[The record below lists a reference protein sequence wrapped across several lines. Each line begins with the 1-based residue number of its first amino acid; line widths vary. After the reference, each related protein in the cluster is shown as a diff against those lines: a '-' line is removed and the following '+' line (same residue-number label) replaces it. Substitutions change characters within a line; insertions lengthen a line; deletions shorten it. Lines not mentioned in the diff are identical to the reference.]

1 MFRWS
6 HSRPRPS
13 PQLDEDDNATY
24 LVIGTGRS
32 HPVVPPGGASHL
44 EVIMSDIERRLREFA
59 ARLTEWWN
67 SSARSARRR
76 GTDGAADM
84 RRGAAEH
91 VHRAASRVQDFR
103 QSERGQ
109 RAASKISDLRAS
121 EAAKKAEAALHDLR
135 GTEAAKKAESALAD
149 LRQRE
154 PVKKAE
160 ESARKV
166 MHDLFTGGSGD
177 SDATSTK

>member
-1 MFRWS
+1 
-6 HSRPRPS
+6 
-13 PQLDEDDNATY
+13 
-24 LVIGTGRS
+24 
-32 HPVVPPGGASHL
+32 
-44 EVIMSDIERRLREFA
+44 MSDIERRLREFA

-76 GTDGAADM
+76 GTDGTAGM

-91 VHRAASRVQDFR
+91 VHRAASRMQDFR

-121 EAAKKAEAALHDLR
+121 DAAKRAEAALHDLR
-135 GTEAAKKAESALAD
+135 ASDAGKKAESALAD

-160 ESARKV
+160 EGARKV
-166 MHDLFTGGSGD
+166 MHDLFSGGSDG
-177 SDATSTK
+177 SGTTSTKS

>member
-1 MFRWS
+1 
-6 HSRPRPS
+6 
-13 PQLDEDDNATY
+13 
-24 LVIGTGRS
+24 
-32 HPVVPPGGASHL
+32 
-44 EVIMSDIERRLREFA
+44 MSDIDRRLREFA

-67 SSARSARRR
+67 SSAKSARRR
-76 GTDGAADM
+76 ADGTAGM

-91 VHRAASRVQDFR
+91 VHRAASRMKDFR
-103 QSERGQ
+103 ESDRGQ
-109 RAASKISDLRAS
+109 RAASKLGDLRAS

-135 GTEAAKKAESALAD
+135 ASETGKKAESALAD

-166 MHDLFTGGSGD
+166 MHDLFSNGSGR
-177 SDATSTK
+177 SDDTTSTPS

>member
-1 MFRWS
+1 
-6 HSRPRPS
+6 
-13 PQLDEDDNATY
+13 
-24 LVIGTGRS
+24 
-32 HPVVPPGGASHL
+32 
-44 EVIMSDIERRLREFA
+44 MSDIESRLRNFA

-67 SSARSARRR
+67 SSAKSAKRR
-76 GTDGAADM
+76 GAGGTAGA

-91 VHRAASRVQDFR
+91 VHRAASRMQDFR

-109 RAASKISDLRAS
+109 RAASKLSDLRAS
-121 EAAKKAEAALHDLR
+121 DAAKKAEAALHDLR
-135 GTEAAKKAESALAD
+135 ASDAGKKAESALSD

-166 MHDLFTGGSGD
+166 VHDLFSGNAGS
-177 SDATSTK
+177 SDTTTTKS

>member
-6 HSRPRPS
+6 HSRPRPT
-13 PQLDEDDNATY
+13 PNWTRTKTRHILLYVRDGPT
-24 LVIGTGRS
+24 RS
-32 HPVVPPGGASHL
+32 SRSGGASHL
-44 EVIMSDIERRLREFA
+44 EVIMSDIERRLKEFA
-59 ARLTEWWN
+59 ARLTEWWH
-67 SSARSARRR
+67 SSAKSARRR
-76 GTDGAADM
+76 SGDAAGM

-109 RAASKISDLRAS
+109 RAASRISDLRAS
-121 EAAKKAEAALHDLR
+121 EAAKKAEAALP
-135 GTEAAKKAESALAD
+135 D

-177 SDATSTK
+177 SDTPGT

>member
-1 MFRWS
+1 
-6 HSRPRPS
+6 
-13 PQLDEDDNATY
+13 
-24 LVIGTGRS
+24 
-32 HPVVPPGGASHL
+32 
-44 EVIMSDIERRLREFA
+44 MSDIERRLKEFA

-67 SSARSARRR
+67 TSAKSARRR
-76 GTDGAADM
+76 GADGTRGT
-84 RRGAAEH
+84 RRSAAEH
-91 VHRAASRVQDFR
+91 VHRAASRMQDFR

-109 RAASKISDLRAS
+109 RAAGKLSDLRAS

-135 GTEAAKKAESALAD
+135 ASDAGKKAESALAD

-166 MHDLFTGGSGD
+166 MHDLFSGD
-177 SDATSTK
+177 RGGSDATSTKS

>member
-1 MFRWS
+1 
-6 HSRPRPS
+6 
-13 PQLDEDDNATY
+13 
-24 LVIGTGRS
+24 
-32 HPVVPPGGASHL
+32 
-44 EVIMSDIERRLREFA
+44 MSDIDRRLREFA

-76 GTDGAADM
+76 ADGTAGM

-91 VHRAASRVQDFR
+91 AHRAASRMRDFR
-103 QSERGQ
+103 QSDRGQ
-109 RAASKISDLRAS
+109 RAASKLSDLRAS
-121 EAAKKAEAALHDLR
+121 EAARKAEAALHDLR
-135 GTEAAKKAESALAD
+135 ASDAGKKAESALAD

-166 MHDLFTGGSGD
+166 MHDLFTGNSGS
-177 SDATSTK
+177 SDTTSTNS

>member
-1 MFRWS
+1 
-6 HSRPRPS
+6 
-13 PQLDEDDNATY
+13 
-24 LVIGTGRS
+24 
-32 HPVVPPGGASHL
+32 
-44 EVIMSDIERRLREFA
+44 MSDIERRLRGFA
-59 ARLTEWWN
+59 ARLTAWWN

-76 GTDGAADM
+76 GAGGTADM

-91 VHRAASRVQDFR
+91 VHRAASRMQDFR

-109 RAASKISDLRAS
+109 RAAGKLSDLRAS

-135 GTEAAKKAESALAD
+135 ASEAAKKAESALAD

-160 ESARKV
+160 SSARKV
-166 MHDLFTGGSGD
+166 MHDLFSNGSD
-177 SDATSTK
+177 TKSTS